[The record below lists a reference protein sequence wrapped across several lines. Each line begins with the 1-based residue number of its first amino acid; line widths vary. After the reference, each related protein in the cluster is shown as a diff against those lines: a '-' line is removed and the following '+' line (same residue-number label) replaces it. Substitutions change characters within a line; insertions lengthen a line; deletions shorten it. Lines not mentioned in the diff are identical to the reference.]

1 MEGFDKSNPYN
12 LQYVARIPLPSSVAH
27 LIEKLLTHLLTC
39 QGHWGG
45 ILLSKDVYP
54 IDTRMPLPY
63 TALTQQEARL
73 PMKFE
78 RIDSTLMPGTYYLS
92 GNEAVAEG
100 AIAAGCRYY
109 AGYPIT
115 PSSEIM
121 ERISLRFKD
130 VDGVFMQMEDEIAS
144 ICSVIGA
151 VWAGAKAMTAT
162 SGPGFSLMQEGIGYA
177 AFTETPLVIVTIQR
191 AGPGTGQATRVGSGD
206 LMQAKWGSHGDYQII
221 ALSPWSVQEMFDQT
235 LEAFNLAEQYR
246 VPVFLMGDEA
256 VGHLRERIDIKARV
270 EVFNRVKRPGAPPF
284 GADQVDG
291 VPPMPA
297 FGEGERLLVT
307 GSTHNE
313 FGIRKTDDPS
323 VHSRL
328 VSRINNKILNNRER
342 IIGTESYRLDD
353 AEVIIVSYGF
363 TARGSIFAVDRLRKE
378 GKRVGLLRLK
388 TIWPFADRIIQQL
401 GGVARKIFV
410 PEMNRGQV
418 AGEIAKYATCE
429 VIPYNQTDGEIIHPH
444 RIMKEVRGLL

>member
-1 MEGFDKSNPYN
+1 MKS
-12 LQYVARIPLPSSVAH
+12 
-27 LIEKLLTHLLTC
+27 E
-39 QGHWGG
+39 
-45 ILLSKDVYP
+45 
-54 IDTRMPLPY
+54 
-63 TALTQQEARL
+63 E
-73 PMKFE
+73 
-78 RIDSTLMPGTYYLS
+78 IDSALSAGTYYFS

-177 AFTETPLVIVTIQR
+177 AFTETPLVIVSIQR

-221 ALSPWSVQEMFDQT
+221 ALSPWSVQEMYDQT
-235 LEAFNLAEQYR
+235 IEAFNLAEQYR
-246 VPVFLMGDEA
+246 VPVFLMAEEA
-256 VGHLRERIDIKARV
+256 VGHLRERVDVGARV
-270 EVFNRVKRPGAPPF
+270 EVFNRIKKPGAPPF
-284 GADQVDG
+284 GTDQADG
-291 VPPMPA
+291 IPPMPA
-297 FGEGERLLVT
+297 FGEGEKLLVT

-313 FGIRKTDDPS
+313 VGIRKTDDPG

-328 VSRINNKILNNRER
+328 VSRINNKILNNRKT
-342 IIGTESYRLDD
+342 IIQSESYGLDD
-353 AEVIIVSYGF
+353 AEVVVVSYGF
-363 TARGSIFAVDRLRKE
+363 TARSALFAMDQLRGE
-378 GKRVGLLRLK
+378 GKKVGLLRLK
-388 TIWPFADRIIQQL
+388 TIWPFADGIIQQI
-401 GGVARKIFV
+401 GATAKKIFV
-410 PEMNRGQV
+410 PEMNRGQI
-418 AGEIAKYATCE
+418 AGEIVKYATCG

-444 RIMKEVRGLL
+444 QIMKEVRSLL